1 MLPNNITHNR
11 EIALHQGAVLVGGR
25 GDLEI
30 AIPVKDQPCPAGA
43 EALDTSIVK
52 CSFELIERTKG
63 RIDRISQV
71 TAGLAATIWRHDLP
85 EHAVIGM
92 ATTIVTHSRANI
104 LRQFIEA
111 LDQLLDWERGEL
123 RVTLYGS
130 VQIVYVRC
138 MVLVMMQLHS
148 LGIDVRL

>member
-1 MLPNNITHNR
+1 MLPDIIAHNR
-11 EIALHQGAVLVGGR
+11 GLALHKRTVLVGGR
-25 GDLEI
+25 GDLEV
-30 AIPVKDQPCPAGA
+30 AILVQDQPCPAGA
-43 EALDTSIVK
+43 EALGTGIVK

-63 RIDRISQV
+63 RVDRISQV

-85 EHAVIGM
+85 EHTVIGM
-92 ATTIVTHSRANI
+92 AATIVTHGCANI
-104 LRQFIEA
+104 LRQFIEV

-130 VQIVYVRC
+130 VQIVYIRC

>member
-1 MLPNNITHNR
+1 
-11 EIALHQGAVLVGGR
+11 
-25 GDLEI
+25 
-30 AIPVKDQPCPAGA
+30 
-43 EALDTSIVK
+43 
-52 CSFELIERTKG
+52 
-63 RIDRISQV
+63 
-71 TAGLAATIWRHDLP
+71 
-85 EHAVIGM
+85 M
-92 ATTIVTHSRANI
+92 ATAIITHSRANI

-111 LDQLLDWERGEL
+111 LYQLLDWERGEL